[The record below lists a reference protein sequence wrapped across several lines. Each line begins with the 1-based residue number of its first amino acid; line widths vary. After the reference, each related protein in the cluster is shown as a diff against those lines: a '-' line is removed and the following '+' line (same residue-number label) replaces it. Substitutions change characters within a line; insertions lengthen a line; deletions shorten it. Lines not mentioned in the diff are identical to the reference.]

1 MIVTRSVK
9 SIVLIFIQIIC
20 IVYLGLSGNLL
31 PENIIIRIVMVFA
44 GVIAIW
50 AIMIM
55 NIKFNVAPDVVKN
68 ARLIKSGPYKFIRH
82 PMYLSVF
89 VITLCWLIDYFTYSR
104 MSVTLILFVVIIS
117 KIKYE
122 ENLLKEAFPEYEE
135 YQSKTKKFI
144 PFIF

>member
-9 SIVLIFIQIIC
+9 SLVLIVIQIIC

-31 PENIIIRIVMVFA
+31 PENIIIRIVMAIA

-55 NIKFNVAPDVVKN
+55 NVKFNVAPDVIKN

-89 VITLCWLIDYFTYSR
+89 VITLCWLIDYITYIR
-104 MSVTLILFVVIIS
+104 ISVALILFVVMVS
-117 KIKYE
+117 KINYE
-122 ENLLKEAFPEYEE
+122 EGLLKKAFPEYES
-135 YQSKTKKFI
+135 YISQTKKII
-144 PFIF
+144 PYIY